1 MFVFPWAR
9 ETTEE
14 REEFLMRKI
23 LVAVLAL
30 VLTLSMGSAAFA
42 DFAPV
47 NKEDLKV
54 GVVYIGDVSDKGYTY
69 AHHQG
74 ILAMQ
79 EALGLTDDQI
89 IIKRNVTE
97 DAACETALREL
108 VEQGCQVIFGT
119 SFGYMDYMAELAE
132 EYPEVIFSH
141 CSGYKSNETNFN
153 NYFGRIYEARYLAGI
168 AAGLKTETNHLGY
181 VAAMSLPEVNYSM
194 DAYFMGAKSVNPDVT
209 MTVKYTNTWYD
220 PTLERQAAD
229 ALLDLG
235 CDVIA
240 QHQDTAMPVIAAEE
254 KGVWACGYNAD
265 MTEDAPKAHLVA
277 PIWNWGVYYTEAV
290 QQVIDGTWKPENV
303 LLGMKEGLCALSPIS
318 ENCAEGTKEKIAE
331 VEEQILSGEFGVF
344 EGPITD
350 NEGNV
355 QVAEGV
361 TLTPEEI
368 LQVNWLC
375 EGITVG

>member
-23 LVAVLAL
+23 LVAVLVL
-30 VLTLSMGSAAFA
+30 VLTLSMGSVAFA

-108 VEQGCQVIFGT
+108 VEQGCQVIFGC

-318 ENCAEGTKEKIAE
+318 ENCAEGTEEKIAE

>member
-1 MFVFPWAR
+1 
-9 ETTEE
+9 
-14 REEFLMRKI
+14 MRKI

-30 VLTLSMGSAAFA
+30 VLTLSMGSVAFA

-108 VEQGCQVIFGT
+108 VEQGCQVIFGC

-318 ENCAEGTKEKIAE
+318 ENCAEGTEEKIAE

>member
-30 VLTLSMGSAAFA
+30 VLTLSMGSVAFA

-108 VEQGCQVIFGT
+108 VEQGCQVIFGC

>member
-1 MFVFPWAR
+1 
-9 ETTEE
+9 
-14 REEFLMRKI
+14 MRKI

-30 VLTLSMGSAAFA
+30 VLTLSMGSVAFA

-47 NKEDLKV
+47 NKENLKV

-108 VEQGCQVIFGT
+108 VEQGCQVIFGC

-194 DAYFMGAKSVNPDVT
+194 DAYFMGAKSVNPDVEVL
-209 MTVKYTNTWYD
+209 TVFTGDFND
-220 PTLERQAAD
+220 PIKAKEAAASQIQSGAD
-229 ALLDLG
+229 VIVHFQDLG
-235 CDVIA
+235 LTGVVA
-240 QHQDTAMPVIAAEE
+240 AAEE
-254 KGVWACGYNAD
+254 ATQTGSQISGLSARAATS
-265 MTEDAPKAHLVA
+265 MS
-277 PIWNWGVYYTEAV
+277 
-290 QQVIDGTWKPENV
+290 KP
-303 LLGMKEGLCALSPIS
+303 P
-318 ENCAEGTKEKIAE
+318 
-331 VEEQILSGEFGVF
+331 
-344 EGPITD
+344 
-350 NEGNV
+350 
-355 QVAEGV
+355 
-361 TLTPEEI
+361 TLH
-368 LQVNWLC
+368 
-375 EGITVG
+375 

>member
-1 MFVFPWAR
+1 
-9 ETTEE
+9 
-14 REEFLMRKI
+14 MRKI

-30 VLTLSMGSAAFA
+30 VLTLSMGSVAFA

-108 VEQGCQVIFGT
+108 VEQGCQVIFGC

-220 PTLERQAAD
+220 PTLARPRTPCWIWAA
-229 ALLDLG
+229 
-235 CDVIA
+235 
-240 QHQDTAMPVIAAEE
+240 T
-254 KGVWACGYNAD
+254 
-265 MTEDAPKAHLVA
+265 
-277 PIWNWGVYYTEAV
+277 
-290 QQVIDGTWKPENV
+290 
-303 LLGMKEGLCALSPIS
+303 
-318 ENCAEGTKEKIAE
+318 
-331 VEEQILSGEFGVF
+331 
-344 EGPITD
+344 
-350 NEGNV
+350 
-355 QVAEGV
+355 
-361 TLTPEEI
+361 
-368 LQVNWLC
+368 
-375 EGITVG
+375 

>member
-1 MFVFPWAR
+1 
-9 ETTEE
+9 
-14 REEFLMRKI
+14 MRKI

-30 VLTLSMGSAAFA
+30 VLTLSMGSVAFA

-108 VEQGCQVIFGT
+108 VEQGCQVIFGC

-303 LLGMKEGLCALSPIS
+303 LMGMNDGLCGLSPIS
-318 ENCAEGTKEKIAE
+318 ENCAEGTEEKIAE
-331 VEEQILSGEFGVF
+331 VQEQILSGEFGVF

-350 NEGNV
+350 NEGNE

>member
-30 VLTLSMGSAAFA
+30 VLTLSMGSVAFA

-108 VEQGCQVIFGT
+108 VEQGCQVIFGC

-303 LLGMKEGLCALSPIS
+303 LLGMQEGLCALSPIS

>member
-1 MFVFPWAR
+1 
-9 ETTEE
+9 
-14 REEFLMRKI
+14 MRKI

-30 VLTLSMGSAAFA
+30 VLTLSMGSVAFA

-108 VEQGCQVIFGT
+108 VEQGCQVIFGC

-375 EGITVG
+375 AESLDCVLRSIFIETHSFD

>member
-30 VLTLSMGSAAFA
+30 VLTLSMGSVAFA

-108 VEQGCQVIFGT
+108 VEQGCQVIFGC

-303 LLGMKEGLCALSPIS
+303 LLGMEEGLCALSPIS

>member
-30 VLTLSMGSAAFA
+30 VLTLSMGSVAFA

-108 VEQGCQVIFGT
+108 VEQGCQVIFGC

-265 MTEDAPKAHLVA
+265 MSEDAPKAHLVA

-303 LLGMKEGLCALSPIS
+303 LLGMQEGLCALSPIS

>member
-30 VLTLSMGSAAFA
+30 VLTLSMGSVAFA

-108 VEQGCQVIFGT
+108 VEQGCQVIFGC

-318 ENCAEGTKEKIAE
+318 ENCAEGTEEKIAE
-331 VEEQILSGEFGVF
+331 VQEQILSGEFGVF

>member
-30 VLTLSMGSAAFA
+30 VLTLSMGSVAFA

-108 VEQGCQVIFGT
+108 VEQGCQVIFGC

-318 ENCAEGTKEKIAE
+318 ENCAEGTSEKIAE
-331 VEEQILSGEFGVF
+331 VQEQILSGEFGVF

>member
-30 VLTLSMGSAAFA
+30 VLTLSMGSVAFA

-108 VEQGCQVIFGT
+108 VEQGCQVIFGC

-194 DAYFMGAKSVNPDVT
+194 DAYFMGAKSVNPDVK

>member
-1 MFVFPWAR
+1 
-9 ETTEE
+9 
-14 REEFLMRKI
+14 
-23 LVAVLAL
+23 
-30 VLTLSMGSAAFA
+30 
-42 DFAPV
+42 
-47 NKEDLKV
+47 
-54 GVVYIGDVSDKGYTY
+54 
-69 AHHQG
+69 
-74 ILAMQ
+74 
-79 EALGLTDDQI
+79 
-89 IIKRNVTE
+89 
-97 DAACETALREL
+97 
-108 VEQGCQVIFGT
+108 
-119 SFGYMDYMAELAE
+119 
-132 EYPEVIFSH
+132 
-141 CSGYKSNETNFN
+141 
-153 NYFGRIYEARYLAGI
+153 
-168 AAGLKTETNHLGY
+168 
-181 VAAMSLPEVNYSM
+181 MSLPEVNYSM

-303 LLGMKEGLCALSPIS
+303 LLGMQEGLCALSPIS